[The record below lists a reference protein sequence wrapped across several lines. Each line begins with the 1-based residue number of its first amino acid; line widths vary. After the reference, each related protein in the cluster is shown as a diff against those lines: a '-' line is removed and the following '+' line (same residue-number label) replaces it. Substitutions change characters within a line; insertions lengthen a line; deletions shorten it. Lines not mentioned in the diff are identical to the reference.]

1 MAERMFD
8 VYLPT
13 IYCWLTGLDS
23 VALLMVNEQQI
34 YLFGQSGDHP
44 YSDASPYELSLYFM
58 DMLF

>member
-34 YLFGQSGDHP
+34 YLFDQSGDHP
-44 YSDASPYELSLYFM
+44 YSDASPYELS
-58 DMLF
+58 